1 MEQRT
6 KAPTL
11 TREYTQVAHRSL
23 ERGTSSTETELRLA
37 QLMLQAEQSE
47 SRSDYF
53 YYLREADRL
62 RSTLSLPFDNSLTLQ
77 GL

>member
-1 MEQRT
+1 MTQRLNT
-6 KAPTL
+6 PTL
-11 TREYTQVAHRSL
+11 SSKYAEVARELT
-23 ERGTSSTETELRLA
+23 

-62 RSTLSLPFDNSLTLQ
+62 RSLLKASPVSSSANYPKARLAMR
-77 GL
+77 